1 MKKSGSI
8 TVFTSLF
15 LAVFLLVFQVLLQS
29 VQIGGGRVQA
39 ETGVEEGLYSVFA
52 GYDRELLERYHV
64 FMVDGSYGTGVWKPE
79 CMYQTVKKC
88 MEESC
93 RPDGAISGVRGENL
107 WKCSSVSGAITAY
120 TLMSDEHGRG
130 YRAQAVDYMKET
142 LGIQGIQLLMKKY
155 EQQKDI
161 FEQQEKRGSDIDV
174 KQSMDSYEKA
184 RKEAG
189 QNQGQDPDNTG
200 QQPAV
205 VQVPADFVN
214 PLDVI
219 RQLQKKSILALV
231 VPAGKELSQKG
242 LPKEKRLSRRE
253 KQTGMGIPFYGA
265 QEDTV
270 LTRGIFQSYM
280 MQHLTD
286 YTSMEHATDPLRYQL
301 EYVIGGKN
309 TDQENLKA
317 VVYRLLAAREAA
329 NMMYLLQ
336 DPTRQAEI
344 HEMALV
350 ICAAIGFPALEGIVS
365 LALQAAWA
373 FGESLL
379 DVRQLLTGGK
389 VPLVKTGDTWMV
401 SLQAICKNKRRVFL
415 CFFRK
420 TRGKKQQIPAVLTVE
435 AALVIPL
442 FLLGICTLLGI
453 MDLYR
458 VQVLVKTSLHQ
469 SAQELGM
476 YASVESGDSGVNTP
490 TGVLSSGVCS
500 AYAKA
505 HLPELGDGV
514 AVSLIGSRYEN
525 HKIQLKA
532 TVLYQLPF
540 SILPVSKLKVT
551 NSSVVHAWTGY
562 DPKNTDNE
570 GTDGGE
576 MVYVTEYESV
586 YHTSESCTHL
596 DLSVHRGTKTQV
608 EQKRNE
614 YGGKYHACE
623 RCGGDSALVYYTEK
637 GDCYHSQA
645 SCSGLKRTVRLVK
658 KSEIQAYIQC
668 ERCRENAG

>member
-1 MKKSGSI
+1 
-8 TVFTSLF
+8 
-15 LAVFLLVFQVLLQS
+15 
-29 VQIGGGRVQA
+29 
-39 ETGVEEGLYSVFA
+39 
-52 GYDRELLERYHV
+52 
-64 FMVDGSYGTGVWKPE
+64 
-79 CMYQTVKKC
+79 

-242 LPKEKRLSRRE
+242 LPKEKRLSRRK

-270 LTRGIFQSYM
+270 LTRGIFQAYM

-317 VVYRLLAAREAA
+317 VVYL
-329 NMMYLLQ
+329 
-336 DPTRQAEI
+336 
-344 HEMALV
+344 
-350 ICAAIGFPALEGIVS
+350 
-365 LALQAAWA
+365 
-373 FGESLL
+373 
-379 DVRQLLTGGK
+379 
-389 VPLVKTGDTWMV
+389 
-401 SLQAICKNKRRVFL
+401 
-415 CFFRK
+415 
-420 TRGKKQQIPAVLTVE
+420 
-435 AALVIPL
+435 
-442 FLLGICTLLGI
+442 
-453 MDLYR
+453 
-458 VQVLVKTSLHQ
+458 
-469 SAQELGM
+469 
-476 YASVESGDSGVNTP
+476 
-490 TGVLSSGVCS
+490 
-500 AYAKA
+500 
-505 HLPELGDGV
+505 
-514 AVSLIGSRYEN
+514 SLI
-525 HKIQLKA
+525 HI
-532 TVLYQLPF
+532 
-540 SILPVSKLKVT
+540 
-551 NSSVVHAWTGY
+551 
-562 DPKNTDNE
+562 
-570 GTDGGE
+570 
-576 MVYVTEYESV
+576 
-586 YHTSESCTHL
+586 
-596 DLSVHRGTKTQV
+596 
-608 EQKRNE
+608 
-614 YGGKYHACE
+614 
-623 RCGGDSALVYYTEK
+623 
-637 GDCYHSQA
+637 
-645 SCSGLKRTVRLVK
+645 
-658 KSEIQAYIQC
+658 
-668 ERCRENAG
+668 

>member
-317 VVYRLLAAREAA
+317 VVSRLLLMREGA
-329 NMMYLLQ
+329 NLLYLETN
-336 DPTRQAEI
+336 PTKSQEA
-344 HEMALV
+344 MDVA
-350 ICAAIGFPALEGIVS
+350 
-365 LALQAAWA
+365 LALTSAFANPELAEPVKHAILAAWA
-373 FGESLL
+373 YAESIS
-379 DVRQLLTGGK
+379 DVRILLNGGK
-389 VPLVKTGDTWMV
+389 VSLIKSDVQWHTDLKHLGDTLNTSEKNTEQEGLSYGGYLQLLLWTMSNEKISQRSINLIEQNTGVCMNQMV
-401 SLQAICKNKRRVFL
+401 
-415 CFFRK
+415 
-420 TRGKKQQIPAVLTVE
+420 GKIKCSVE
-435 AALVIPL
+435 YEAQPL
-442 FLLGICTLLGI
+442 FWNLVQLGNH
-453 MDLYR
+453 D
-458 VQVLVKTSLHQ
+458 
-469 SAQELGM
+469 
-476 YASVESGDSGVNTP
+476 
-490 TGVLSSGVCS
+490 
-500 AYAKA
+500 
-505 HLPELGDGV
+505 
-514 AVSLIGSRYEN
+514 IGSYHFWEN
-525 HKIQLKA
+525 
-532 TVLYQLPF
+532 
-540 SILPVSKLKVT
+540 
-551 NSSVVHAWTGY
+551 
-562 DPKNTDNE
+562 
-570 GTDGGE
+570 
-576 MVYVTEYESV
+576 
-586 YHTSESCTHL
+586 
-596 DLSVHRGTKTQV
+596 
-608 EQKRNE
+608 
-614 YGGKYHACE
+614 
-623 RCGGDSALVYYTEK
+623 
-637 GDCYHSQA
+637 
-645 SCSGLKRTVRLVK
+645 
-658 KSEIQAYIQC
+658 SEIRYA
-668 ERCRENAG
+668 ESKE

>member
-280 MQHLTD
+280 MQQTMKKTWYMDEL
-286 YTSMEHATDPLRYQL
+286 
-301 EYVIGGKN
+301 I
-309 TDQENLKA
+309 
-317 VVYRLLAAREAA
+317 
-329 NMMYLLQ
+329 
-336 DPTRQAEI
+336 TRHGA
-344 HEMALV
+344 
-350 ICAAIGFPALEGIVS
+350 
-365 LALQAAWA
+365 
-373 FGESLL
+373 
-379 DVRQLLTGGK
+379 
-389 VPLVKTGDTWMV
+389 
-401 SLQAICKNKRRVFL
+401 
-415 CFFRK
+415 
-420 TRGKKQQIPAVLTVE
+420 
-435 AALVIPL
+435 
-442 FLLGICTLLGI
+442 I
-453 MDLYR
+453 MD
-458 VQVLVKTSLHQ
+458 K
-469 SAQELGM
+469 
-476 YASVESGDSGVNTP
+476 
-490 TGVLSSGVCS
+490 
-500 AYAKA
+500 
-505 HLPELGDGV
+505 
-514 AVSLIGSRYEN
+514 
-525 HKIQLKA
+525 
-532 TVLYQLPF
+532 
-540 SILPVSKLKVT
+540 
-551 NSSVVHAWTGY
+551 Y
-562 DPKNTDNE
+562 DPKKEVGMIVDEWGTWFEVEPGTNPGFLYQQNTMRDALVAGINLNIFNKHSDRVKMANIAQMINVLQAVILTE
-570 GTDGGE
+570 GSKMIKTPTYHVFDMYKYHQDADLLDSTLETETVGLE
-576 MVYVTEYESV
+576 EENMVPNLSESV
-586 YHTSESCTHL
+586 SIDADGVMHITMTNLALEHAYPIETTILGKKVESIKAQIVTQEMHAKNTFEDPENVTVQSFEGVEKVHAGIKFTIPAC
-596 DLSVHRGTKTQV
+596 SVLHI
-608 EQKRNE
+608 
-614 YGGKYHACE
+614 
-623 RCGGDSALVYYTEK
+623 ALK
-637 GDCYHSQA
+637 
-645 SCSGLKRTVRLVK
+645 
-658 KSEIQAYIQC
+658 
-668 ERCRENAG
+668 

>member
-15 LAVFLLVFQVLLQS
+15 LAVFLLVFLVLLQS

-52 GYDRELLERYHV
+52 GYDWELLERYHV

-242 LPKEKRLSRRE
+242 LSKEKRLSRRE

-270 LTRGIFQSYM
+270 LTRGIFQAYM

-379 DVRQLLTGGK
+379 DVRQLLAGGK

-401 SLQAICKNKRRVFL
+401 SLHQLAKITELLKN
-415 CFFRK
+415 
-420 TRGKKQQIPAVLTVE
+420 
-435 AALVIPL
+435 
-442 FLLGICTLLGI
+442 
-453 MDLYR
+453 
-458 VQVLVKTSLHQ
+458 
-469 SAQELGM
+469 
-476 YASVESGDSGVNTP
+476 
-490 TGVLSSGVCS
+490 
-500 AYAKA
+500 
-505 HLPELGDGV
+505 
-514 AVSLIGSRYEN
+514 SR
-525 HKIQLKA
+525 A
-532 TVLYQLPF
+532 
-540 SILPVSKLKVT
+540 
-551 NSSVVHAWTGY
+551 
-562 DPKNTDNE
+562 
-570 GTDGGE
+570 
-576 MVYVTEYESV
+576 
-586 YHTSESCTHL
+586 
-596 DLSVHRGTKTQV
+596 V
-608 EQKRNE
+608 EQKGMTYQE
-614 YGGKYHACE
+614 YLGILLMTG
-623 RCGGDSALVYYTEK
+623 
-637 GDCYHSQA
+637 
-645 SCSGLKRTVRLVK
+645 
-658 KSEIQAYIQC
+658 KSEVQT
-668 ERCRENAG
+668 ERTMDIVETVIRGMSGKENFRLDQGVIYLEVDMGVTFAEKTFSLQRDYGYAMGSD

>member
-1 MKKSGSI
+1 
-8 TVFTSLF
+8 
-15 LAVFLLVFQVLLQS
+15 
-29 VQIGGGRVQA
+29 
-39 ETGVEEGLYSVFA
+39 
-52 GYDRELLERYHV
+52 
-64 FMVDGSYGTGVWKPE
+64 
-79 CMYQTVKKC
+79 
-88 MEESC
+88 
-93 RPDGAISGVRGENL
+93 
-107 WKCSSVSGAITAY
+107 
-120 TLMSDEHGRG
+120 
-130 YRAQAVDYMKET
+130 MKET

-242 LPKEKRLSRRE
+242 LPKEKQLSRRE

-270 LTRGIFQSYM
+270 LTRGIFQAYM

-365 LALQAAWA
+365 FALQAAWA

-401 SLQAICKNKRRVFL
+401 SLHQLAKITELLKN
-415 CFFRK
+415 
-420 TRGKKQQIPAVLTVE
+420 
-435 AALVIPL
+435 
-442 FLLGICTLLGI
+442 
-453 MDLYR
+453 
-458 VQVLVKTSLHQ
+458 
-469 SAQELGM
+469 
-476 YASVESGDSGVNTP
+476 
-490 TGVLSSGVCS
+490 
-500 AYAKA
+500 
-505 HLPELGDGV
+505 
-514 AVSLIGSRYEN
+514 SR
-525 HKIQLKA
+525 A
-532 TVLYQLPF
+532 
-540 SILPVSKLKVT
+540 
-551 NSSVVHAWTGY
+551 
-562 DPKNTDNE
+562 
-570 GTDGGE
+570 
-576 MVYVTEYESV
+576 
-586 YHTSESCTHL
+586 
-596 DLSVHRGTKTQV
+596 V
-608 EQKRNE
+608 EQKGMTYQE
-614 YGGKYHACE
+614 YLGILLMTGKPEVQTE
-623 RCGGDSALVYYTEK
+623 RTMDIVEAVIRGMSGKENFRLDQGVIYLEVDMGVTFAEK
-637 GDCYHSQA
+637 TFSLQRDYGYAMGSD
-645 SCSGLKRTVRLVK
+645 
-658 KSEIQAYIQC
+658 
-668 ERCRENAG
+668 

>member
-242 LPKEKRLSRRE
+242 LPK
-253 KQTGMGIPFYGA
+253 
-265 QEDTV
+265 
-270 LTRGIFQSYM
+270 
-280 MQHLTD
+280 
-286 YTSMEHATDPLRYQL
+286 
-301 EYVIGGKN
+301 KN
-309 TDQENLKA
+309 
-317 VVYRLLAAREAA
+317 
-329 NMMYLLQ
+329 
-336 DPTRQAEI
+336 
-344 HEMALV
+344 
-350 ICAAIGFPALEGIVS
+350 
-365 LALQAAWA
+365 
-373 FGESLL
+373 
-379 DVRQLLTGGK
+379 
-389 VPLVKTGDTWMV
+389 
-401 SLQAICKNKRRVFL
+401 
-415 CFFRK
+415 
-420 TRGKKQQIPAVLTVE
+420 
-435 AALVIPL
+435 
-442 FLLGICTLLGI
+442 
-453 MDLYR
+453 
-458 VQVLVKTSLHQ
+458 
-469 SAQELGM
+469 
-476 YASVESGDSGVNTP
+476 
-490 TGVLSSGVCS
+490 
-500 AYAKA
+500 
-505 HLPELGDGV
+505 
-514 AVSLIGSRYEN
+514 
-525 HKIQLKA
+525 
-532 TVLYQLPF
+532 
-540 SILPVSKLKVT
+540 
-551 NSSVVHAWTGY
+551 
-562 DPKNTDNE
+562 
-570 GTDGGE
+570 
-576 MVYVTEYESV
+576 
-586 YHTSESCTHL
+586 
-596 DLSVHRGTKTQV
+596 
-608 EQKRNE
+608 
-614 YGGKYHACE
+614 
-623 RCGGDSALVYYTEK
+623 DSAD
-637 GDCYHSQA
+637 G
-645 SCSGLKRTVRLVK
+645 
-658 KSEIQAYIQC
+658 KSRPVWGYRFMGRRRI
-668 ERCRENAG
+668 RF

>member
-79 CMYQTVKKC
+79 CIYQTVKKC

-270 LTRGIFQSYM
+270 LTRGIFQAYM

-286 YTSMEHATDPLRYQL
+286 YISMEHATDPLRYQL

-401 SLQAICKNKRRVFL
+401 SLHQLAKITELLKN
-415 CFFRK
+415 
-420 TRGKKQQIPAVLTVE
+420 
-435 AALVIPL
+435 
-442 FLLGICTLLGI
+442 
-453 MDLYR
+453 
-458 VQVLVKTSLHQ
+458 
-469 SAQELGM
+469 
-476 YASVESGDSGVNTP
+476 
-490 TGVLSSGVCS
+490 
-500 AYAKA
+500 
-505 HLPELGDGV
+505 
-514 AVSLIGSRYEN
+514 SR
-525 HKIQLKA
+525 A
-532 TVLYQLPF
+532 
-540 SILPVSKLKVT
+540 
-551 NSSVVHAWTGY
+551 
-562 DPKNTDNE
+562 
-570 GTDGGE
+570 
-576 MVYVTEYESV
+576 
-586 YHTSESCTHL
+586 
-596 DLSVHRGTKTQV
+596 V
-608 EQKRNE
+608 EQKGMTYQE
-614 YGGKYHACE
+614 YLGILLMTG
-623 RCGGDSALVYYTEK
+623 
-637 GDCYHSQA
+637 
-645 SCSGLKRTVRLVK
+645 
-658 KSEIQAYIQC
+658 KSEVQT
-668 ERCRENAG
+668 ERTMDIVEAVIRGMSGKENFRLDQGVIYLEVDMGVTFAEKTFSLQRDYGYAMGSD